1 MAKMGGKTTTMML
14 MALAAALA
22 VPAAGQYQVRLPPR
36 ARASLLHVGS
46 LAPALSSRA
55 LLFSDRRAPPPQLEW
70 VGTYDSYT
78 YDDDAAEKVA
88 WDAIQQV
95 AVVTNANEGYARRSA
110 GRSTDAHAEPATDL
124 PYAPVQPRRYYRPL

>member
-1 MAKMGGKTTTMML
+1 ML
-14 MALAAALA
+14 LFFTSA
-22 VPAAGQYQVRLPPR
+22 RWPPR
-36 ARASLLHVGS
+36 C
-46 LAPALSSRA
+46 
-55 LLFSDRRAPPPQLEW
+55 RRAPFCFLTAAHPPPQLEW